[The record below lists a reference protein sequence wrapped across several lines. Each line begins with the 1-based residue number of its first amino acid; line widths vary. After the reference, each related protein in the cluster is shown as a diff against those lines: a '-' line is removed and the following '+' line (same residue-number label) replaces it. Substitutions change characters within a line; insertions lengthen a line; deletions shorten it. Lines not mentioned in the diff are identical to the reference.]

1 MRMVV
6 LCLLVSGCSVLD
18 GIADDTTRAPTS
30 SRTFLGGDTLFVR
43 HRAAIDRYTCG
54 REQLVCDSVGSSF
67 YCRCETLTLVRAS
80 R

>member
-6 LCLLVSGCSVLD
+6 LCLLVGGCSVLD
-18 GIADDTTRAPTS
+18 GIADDTAYAPTDN
-30 SRTFLGGDTLFVR
+30 RTFLGGDTVFVR

-67 YCRCETLTLVRAS
+67 YCRCESVSLVRS
-80 R
+80 SW